1 MRNFLVI
8 GNPIK
13 HSISPKIHN
22 YWFKEYKINAAYT
35 KQELH
40 DNELSGLIKK
50 VINKEIEGINIT
62 VPFKEKIIPH
72 INELTQEAEDT
83 NSVNTVYLSNNR
95 VIGHNTDI
103 AGFYLSLKDQNIDF
117 KTKKILILGAGGV
130 TPSVIVGL
138 KKLGTENIVVTN
150 RTKENALKKKKKF
163 DFLRILEWG
172 KTIDVDLIINTTSL
186 GLKQTDQIK
195 IDYNFIN
202 PECFFYDLI
211 YSPKETNFL
220 KDAKKKGLTTQN
232 GLMMFIYQAAE
243 AFKTWHGI
251 NPKIDENLVNF
262 LKND

>member
-1 MRNFLVI
+1 M
-8 GNPIK
+8 
-13 HSISPKIHN
+13 
-22 YWFKEYKINAAYT
+22 
-35 KQELH
+35 
-40 DNELSGLIKK
+40 
-50 VINKEIEGINIT
+50 
-62 VPFKEKIIPH
+62 
-72 INELTQEAEDT
+72 
-83 NSVNTVYLSNNR
+83 YLSNNR

-150 RTKENALKKKKKF
+150 RTKENALRLKKKF

-202 PECFFYDLI
+202 YDFKFYFYIFFISD
-211 YSPKETNFL
+211 SKSNTEFNRQRFR
-220 KDAKKKGLTTQN
+220 
-232 GLMMFIYQAAE
+232 
-243 AFKTWHGI
+243 
-251 NPKIDENLVNF
+251 V
-262 LKND
+262 